1 MWSATWCRTKL
12 CALVSISPDVVSR
25 DMKDPQWPRSR
36 ITLVAWIIW
45 WIGEHDWTACLRLVT
60 VVVVCALVVCGLLV
74 ALHLIGYLL

>member
-1 MWSATWCRTKL
+1 
-12 CALVSISPDVVSR
+12 
-25 DMKDPQWPRSR
+25 MKDPQWPRSR